1 MPFRRLVRDIAQ
13 AFKSGLRF
21 QSSAI
26 LALHEASEADLVG
39 LFEDANLC
47 ASFQSLPV
55 SVSFHG
61 PAYLVGPFDSDSDA
75 YFDDTNLCATHAERV
90 TVFPRRTPSSPAA
103 FVASARKAPEEAP
116 ARRAAARALGW
127 FLGHH
132 PGPGLAAQAAV
143 PFRPGLV
150 LIC

>member
-103 FVASARKAPEEAP
+103 FVASAREAPEVAP
-116 ARRAAARALGW
+116 AWRHERRLHSAR
-127 FLGHH
+127 
-132 PGPGLAAQAAV
+132 GLY
-143 PFRPGLV
+143 
-150 LIC
+150 